1 MALSKVEQGKPTD
14 AIIVLADLLEE
25 SPSDESILLLAAGAH
40 LAAGAYTKSMELLDK
55 VMKTNPRRPDA
66 YFNMAWLLLDMR
78 PDALSAAEMYYR
90 QGVKLGLTRNRDLE
104 RRLGIK
110 Q

>member
-1 MALSKVEQGKPTD
+1 
-14 AIIVLADLLEE
+14 
-25 SPSDESILLLAAGAH
+25 
-40 LAAGAYTKSMELLDK
+40 MEILDK

-66 YFNMAWLLLDMR
+66 YLNMAWLLLDMR
-78 PDALSAAEMYYR
+78 PDALSEAEMYYR
-90 QGVKLGLTRNRDLE
+90 QGVKLGLPRNRDLE